1 MDSIALQDIGMLKLM
16 LWIMIGWS
24 SILTTI
30 VGFFLFRVIS
40 DVRKNTENIG
50 KNKGTIE
57 LVKQKQ
63 EDDTNRIEQ
72 TTQLEIRNLASQVK
86 STNENMDRVA
96 NLMEAYF
103 KAILEKK

>member
-1 MDSIALQDIGMLKLM
+1 MDFTAVQDIGMLKFM

-63 EDDTNRIEQ
+63 EDDTTRIEQ
-72 TTQLEIRNLASQVK
+72 TTQLEIRNLATQVK

-96 NLMEAYF
+96 NLMETYF
-103 KAILEKK
+103 RAVIDKK